1 MKFTLQEN
9 QPYPVTISGSWLWL
23 RYASEP
29 ILMETSSGERV
40 TIPQGAVI
48 KNNELLGRVLLH
60 SSASQTIDIEFGK
73 GDFQPPSD
81 GQRVAVDKMPP
92 VEIAPDQVI
101 SLAPDQV
108 VSLAPDQVIN
118 LAPDQVVSLAEGSKV
133 QASLTMANAITTKN
147 LRMPA
152 TIPENPTRKKITI
165 RTPNWNKGAIQLN
178 GNYPLYK
185 GETIEIEST
194 AAIELTGAETDRVLI
209 LECHD
214 EQKPTD

>member
-9 QPYPVTISGSWLWL
+9 QPYPVTISGTWLWL

-29 ILMETSSGERV
+29 ILMKTESGEHV

-92 VEIAPDQVI
+92 VEIAPDQTI
-101 SLAPDQV
+101 SFAPDQV
-108 VSLAPDQVIN
+108 VT
-118 LAPDQVVSLAEGSKV
+118 LAEGSKV
-133 QASLTMANAITTKN
+133 QASLAVANAITTKN
-147 LRMPA
+147 LGMPA